1 VKPAPKSSNATRQ
14 PNLFSE
20 STKRDDSSMSS
31 SATVSVISRIRR
43 DARSWRSCRRSSSWR
58 SHGGP
63 SPLFLAQY
71 IAQGTA
77 NAGGDV
83 VVLSQAAA
91 RYPSLGFEQDI
102 LLPGGATALAAD
114 GPRVDI
120 LV

>member
-1 VKPAPKSSNATRQ
+1 MKTGNGLRPQKN
-14 PNLFSE
+14 
-20 STKRDDSSMSS
+20 
-31 SATVSVISRIRR
+31 
-43 DARSWRSCRRSSSWR
+43 C
-58 SHGGP
+58 GGP

-77 NAGGDV
+77 NAGGDA